1 MICIQLIVAI
11 ENDLNVSFSKVRYM
25 DIAPLVGLDPRVRGT
40 DIPTFEMSCARLPNA
55 IFSTIIDDLHRLE
68 LQYGS
73 VKEHKNEE
81 ARSRYLSGVGSPSY
95 FGNLVVIG
103 TTNI

>member
-1 MICIQLIVAI
+1 M
-11 ENDLNVSFSKVRYM
+11 SFFKVRYV

-55 IFSTIIDDLHRLE
+55 IFSIIIDDLQRLE
-68 LQYGS
+68 AQYGR
-73 VKEHKNEE
+73 VENHINEE

-95 FGNLVVIG
+95 FGNLAVI
-103 TTNI
+103 IHH